1 MDLRHDNDI
10 STLRINGRKLLEM
23 REIECH
29 LGVMKNTSGS
39 AMFTIGNTKV
49 VAFVQGPH
57 QVIWTLI
64 LYLDH
69 LKIRVDWVGGLIY
82 SNKGYPY
89 C

>member
-1 MDLRHDNDI
+1 LDLRHDNDI

-57 QVIWTLI
+57 QVISTHFI
-64 LYLDH
+64 LQIDH
-69 LKIRVDWVGGLIY
+69 IKIRSDWVGGIIY
-82 SNKGYPY
+82 CY
-89 C
+89 